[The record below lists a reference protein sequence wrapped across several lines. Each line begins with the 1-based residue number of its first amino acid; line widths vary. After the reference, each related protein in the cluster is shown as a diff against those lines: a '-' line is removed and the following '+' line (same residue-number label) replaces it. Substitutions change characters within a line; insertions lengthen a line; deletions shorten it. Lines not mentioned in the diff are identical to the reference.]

1 VTGPQRPVRFD
12 ESQVPGSPDQPE
24 FGAVCIGDQ
33 AVVLI
38 RQ

>member
-1 VTGPQRPVRFD
+1 MSRPLD

-24 FGAVCIGDQ
+24 SGAVRIGDQ
-33 AVVLI
+33 AVVLM